1 MSTIFGITPEKMQE
15 TSSTFTVSEI
25 YQQPATWEKTCRQI
39 EEHKEE
45 IQKFIDQVITQDDF
59 DVILTGAGTSEF
71 VGNALFPHLTGL
83 LNYKVKSYGTTD
95 IVATPEAYLSRTKPT
110 LLISFGRSG
119 NSPESVGA
127 IDAAES
133 VCDHV

>member
-1 MSTIFGITPEKMQE
+1 M
-15 TSSTFTVSEI
+15 
-25 YQQPATWEKTCRQI
+25 
-39 EEHKEE
+39 
-45 IQKFIDQVITQDDF
+45 
-59 DVILTGAGTSEF
+59 ILTGAGTSEF
-71 VGNALFPHLTGL
+71 VGNALFPYLAGL
-83 LNYKVKSYGTTD
+83 LNHKAKSYGTTD

-133 VCDHV
+133 VCDHIYHLFITCNKEGALSKRAAATENCYAINLTPETHDQSCLLYTSRCV